1 MPFSISE
8 GKITLTLKQE
18 VAMDRVV
25 IGFVWRQ
32 IPVLS
37 QFKLEKEYRPDDKFM
52 VWSNRV
58 IEDYERRCVVAAE
71 ECLSSVQLLKSYGC
85 TDVVV
90 SPDAIGSVRLVL
102 FDRLLDELPKES
114 FLMVSSWGDFGS
126 ESTVLDCVDRALAQ
140 KVYVITE
147 QHLSLQYLPADRLD
161 EAYRN
166 MVRPQISGG
175 YRVRRSRTEQIT
187 ELLDQG
193 LTPVEV
199 QEQLKVSKSTYY
211 RLMAEANLVEAIMRE
226 HEEKLNRPH

>member
-1 MPFSISE
+1 MN
-8 GKITLTLKQE
+8 
-18 VAMDRVV
+18 RVLV
-25 IGFVWRQ
+25 GFVWRQ

-37 QFKLEKEYRPDDKFM
+37 QFKLENEYGPEDEFVPWAQRILK
-52 VWSNRV
+52 
-58 IEDYERRCVVAAE
+58 DYERRCANAAE
-71 ECLSSVQLLKSYGC
+71 ECSRSVELLTLHGC
-85 TDVVV
+85 HRVVV
-90 SPDAIGSVRLVL
+90 CPDAIGSVRLVL

-161 EAYRN
+161 EAYRS
-166 MVRPQISGG
+166 MVRPQIYGG

-187 ELLDQG
+187 ELLEQG
-193 LTPVEV
+193 LTPVEI

-211 RLMAEANLVEAIMRE
+211 RLMAEANLVEAINRE
-226 HEEKLNRPH
+226 HEENLNRRQ

>member
-1 MPFSISE
+1 MSSIN
-8 GKITLTLKQE
+8 IQDAIMNRML
-18 VAMDRVV
+18 V
-25 IGFVWRQ
+25 GFVWRQ

-37 QFKLEKEYRPDDKFM
+37 QFKLENEYGPEDEFVPWAQRILK
-52 VWSNRV
+52 
-58 IEDYERRCVVAAE
+58 DYERRCANAAE
-71 ECLSSVQLLKSYGC
+71 ECSRSVEFLTLHGC
-85 TDVVV
+85 NRVVV
-90 SPDAIGSVRLVL
+90 CPDAIGSVRLVL

-161 EAYRN
+161 EAYRS
-166 MVRPQISGG
+166 MVRPQIYGG

-187 ELLDQG
+187 ELLEQG
-193 LTPVEV
+193 LTPVEI

-211 RLMAEANLVEAIMRE
+211 RLMAEANLVEAIKRE
-226 HEEKLNRPH
+226 HEEKLNRRQ